1 VKTGVLKFKAMEHG
15 IDLSGRATQ
24 YYALSRQWES
34 DLEFFRI
41 ETAFLH
47 RLLDDYFVRLLA
59 PAHIEQLKEAGRNL
73 YKLETDEGKLNKLV
87 DDQLKKLSLI
97 SEAIIPE
104 DQEEL
109 GLKHRQLEQS
119 VSKLTTEYREVKKQL
134 FELVE
139 KVMSENKLI
148 AK

>member
-1 VKTGVLKFKAMEHG
+1 MEHG
-15 IDLSGRATQ
+15 IDLSSRATQ

-59 PAHIEQLKEAGRNL
+59 PAHIDQLKKAGMNL
-73 YKLETDEGKLNKLV
+73 YKLENDESRLSKLL

-104 DQEEL
+104 DQQEL
-109 GLKHRQLEQS
+109 SARHTELEQL
-119 VSKLTTEYREVKKQL
+119 VTNLTAEYREVKKQL
-134 FELVE
+134 FVLVE
-139 KVMSENKLI
+139 KVMNENKLI
-148 AK
+148 VE

>member
-1 VKTGVLKFKAMEHG
+1 MEHG
-15 IDLSGRATQ
+15 IDLSSSATQ

-59 PAHIEQLKEAGRNL
+59 PAHIEKLKQTGKDL
-73 YKLETDEGKLNKLV
+73 YKLENDESQLNKLL
-87 DDQLKKLSLI
+87 DEQLKKLNLI
-97 SEAIIPE
+97 SEAVIPE

-109 GLKHRQLEQS
+109 GVKQRQLEQL
-119 VSKLTTEYREVKKQL
+119 VANLTKEYREVKKQL

-139 KVMSENKLI
+139 KIMNENKLI
-148 AK
+148 VE